1 MLTLHRVVAGYHGV
15 NVVRDV
21 DLVVPA
27 GSSVA
32 LLGANGAGKTTL
44 LKTVAGVGPQLR
56 AGSITLDG
64 RRIDGTP
71 PHVRARLGVCLVPEG
86 RGIFRRLTV
95 RENLELFVA
104 GGGRRHGAEA
114 ARRTV
119 PDAVDRLL
127 DAFPML
133 ASFLDHRAGAL
144 SGGQQQMLALGRA
157 LVTDAAVVLA
167 DELSVGLAPVV
178 VDEIFGVIGRMQ
190 AQGRS
195 LLIVEQYVDRVLDVV
210 DYVYILHKGRVVFV
224 GEPEQCRGSAVFD
237 RYLGTHMNE
246 RISL

>member
-1 MLTLHRVVAGYHGV
+1 MLTLTGVVAGYQGV
-15 NVVRDV
+15 DVLRGV
-21 DLVVPA
+21 DLVVPDA
-27 GSSVA
+27 ASVA

-44 LKTVAGVGPQLR
+44 LKVAAGVGPTLR
-56 AGSITLDG
+56 AGTVELDG

-71 PHVRARLGVCLVPEG
+71 AHARARLGLCLVPEG
-86 RGIFRRLTV
+86 RGIFRRLSV
-95 RENLELFVA
+95 RENLELFATGPVD
-104 GGGRRHGAEA
+104 EA
-114 ARRTV
+114 V
-119 PDAVDRLL
+119 GSFV

-133 ASFLDHRAGAL
+133 AEFLGHRAGTL

-157 LVTDAAVVLA
+157 LVTNPAVVLA
-167 DELSVGLAPVV
+167 DELSVGLAPIV
-178 VDEIFGVIGRMQ
+178 VDEIFAAMRRMR

-237 RYLGTHMNE
+237 RYLGTHTSE
-246 RISL
+246 RIPS